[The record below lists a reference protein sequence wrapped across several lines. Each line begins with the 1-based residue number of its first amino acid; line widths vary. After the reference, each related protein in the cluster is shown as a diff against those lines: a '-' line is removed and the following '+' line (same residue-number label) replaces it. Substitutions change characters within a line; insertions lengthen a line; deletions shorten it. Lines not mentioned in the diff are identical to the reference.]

1 MLTLPSPTHQAILQA
16 RTAYI
21 PVVTVTAV
29 KGATSVDFTPTVIQ
43 VNHDRRNTIRWD
55 GSLTIALEA
64 NSPYIPTAP
73 GDLLTNFGTRIT
85 VTAGIR
91 NTAGVTSTVPCGVF
105 LVSGSTV
112 DVDPTGGVHVN
123 LTLVGI
129 AQAIADYRFENP
141 VTVVAGTELAAA
153 VNQIVLDRTGTDPG
167 VIATGVTLGAAR
179 VFGLDPNLDPW
190 AELMNLVGDFGYQ
203 LDYDRNGVLV
213 LDQQPTPDPSTATA
227 LPLSVTVSGQ
237 FETRQANVVVARGE
251 TTEGIPPVQAVVMDD
266 DPLSPTYAGPA
277 VGSSPY
283 GRVTRYYAS
292 PLLITTGQAT
302 LAAQSI
308 LRKTA
313 GAGAGWTV
321 TKAFDPTFDPGDVLG
336 LPVGTGTVPAVVEA
350 VQLGQTLTLQCRA
363 ISELV

>member
-1 MLTLPSPTHQAILQA
+1 MLPLPSATHQAILQA

-21 PVVTVTAV
+21 PVLTATAI
-29 KGATSVDFTPTVIQ
+29 KGSQSVDFTPITAT

-55 GSLTIALEA
+55 GSLTIALKA

-85 VTAGIR
+85 ITAGIK
-91 NTAGVTSTVPCGVF
+91 NNAGVASTVPCGVF
-105 LVSGSTV
+105 LVNGSTV
-112 DVDPTGGVHVN
+112 DVDPTGGVKVN

-141 VTVVAGTELAAA
+141 VTVAAGTGLAAA

-167 VIATGVTLGAAR
+167 VVATGVTLQSAR

-203 LDYDRNGVLV
+203 LDYDRAGNLV
-213 LDQQPTPDPSTATA
+213 LDQQATPDPSTATA

-251 TTEGIPPVQAVVMDD
+251 NTEGIPPVQAIVMDD
-266 DPLSPTYAGPA
+266 DPLSPTYAGPS

-283 GRVTRYYAS
+283 GRVTRFYAS
-292 PLLITTGQAT
+292 PLLTTVGQAT
-302 LAAQSI
+302 LAAQA
-308 LRKTA
+308 LLKKTA

-350 VQLGQTLTLQCRA
+350 VKLSGALTLECRA
-363 ISELV
+363 ISTGA